1 MKTNLITSLQILLL
15 ILGTALGCAA
25 QPQGMK
31 YEPVCY
37 EDGTSISGERDV
49 EAILKKDRL
58 QCDTTVNNNGD
69 TLITVRHTSAFLRMQ
84 LEGLPADAGID
95 HILLVPMKGEPKE
108 IPVTV
113 PESGKVVVWMTRAPG
128 KLPATAAIATAKD
141 GRMWSARLK
150 KNTIKAGTA
159 YRWNAA
165 FVTPDAPAPG
175 ISARVRPSVPLP
187 DIESG
192 EYSGITW
199 LSGDSYA
206 VVDNEQKGGG
216 ILHFT
221 ISIDGTGDV
230 DKVSM
235 RPAQGT
241 VTSTVTRRD
250 GEGIAYAPSLGTL
263 YVASER
269 HQEILEYDLAGRETG
284 KALKVPEDLS
294 VKAITGNRGFE
305 ALTFN
310 DSTGLF
316 WTTTE
321 APLTKDTFLP
331 RIIRLQ
337 SFCTNG
343 KPSERFLYQT
353 GESEKSSTDA
363 SAHVFGVP
371 CMAALDDGRLLVLE
385 REVYVPKGN
394 LFDKIRKAFT
404 RTDIYVVDPVHDTAG
419 ILRKSLVCS
428 FRTGALDLANF
439 EGMCLGPTLPDGR
452 RCLVLIADSQK
463 GAGGL
468 TQEYVK
474 VILLK

>member
-1 MKTNLITSLQILLL
+1 MKRHMKESITILLL
-15 ILGTALGCAA
+15 ILCTVLGCAA
-25 QPQGMK
+25 QPK
-31 YEPVCY
+31 ATVYEPVCY
-37 EDGTSISGERDV
+37 EDGTPVKDDP
-49 EAILKKDRL
+49 EAQALFGKDRFL
-58 QCDTTVNNNGD
+58 ADTTVTQKND
-69 TLITVRHTSAFLRMQ
+69 TIIVYSHSSAYLRFQ
-84 LEGLPADAGID
+84 VDGLPANAGID
-95 HILLVPMKGEPKE
+95 RILLVPMKGETWE
-108 IPVTV
+108 IPVTI
-113 PESGKVVVWMTRAPG
+113 PESGAAVVWLARAPRW
-128 KLPATAAIATAKD
+128 LRTTAALAKGKD
-141 GRMWSARLK
+141 GRVWSARLNGRK
-150 KNTIKAGTA
+150 LEAGTA

-165 FVTPDAPAPG
+165 FVSPEAPVPG
-175 ISARVRPSVPLP
+175 MTAQPLASVSMPE
-187 DIESG
+187 IEPG
-192 EYSGITW
+192 EYSGIAW
-199 LSGDSYA
+199 LSGNNYA
-206 VVDNEQKGGG
+206 VVDNKRKGGG
-216 ILHFT
+216 ILHF
-221 ISIDGTGDV
+221 SIPI
-230 DKVSM
+230 DKAGNVGSVSM
-235 RPAQGT
+235 RPAAGT
-241 VTSTVTRRD
+241 VVATGEPRD
-250 GEGIAYAPSLGTL
+250 GEGIAYNPSSGTL
-263 YVASER
+263 FVASEK
-269 HQEILEYDLAGRETG
+269 HQDILEYDLAGRETG
-284 KALKVPEDLS
+284 KSLKVPEIFS

-310 DSTGLF
+310 EATGLF

-331 RIIRLQ
+331 RILRLQ
-337 SFCTNG
+337 SFTVDG
-343 KPSERFLYQT
+343 KPSEHFLYQT

-474 VILLK
+474 VILLR